1 MYIQLDADAK
11 LEEINNMRLQ
21 LQKAEEECKKVEQV
35 LRETK
40 VIPSWDR

>member
-1 MYIQLDADAK
+1 MESDLKTQDLK
-11 LEEINNMRLQ
+11 NKQTQ

-40 VIPSWDR
+40 VQ